1 MRGALNACTGVLP
14 HLHAF
19 ADGELRGE
27 MLRSV
32 ATHLEHCA
40 SCADRVLEIG
50 SLGDVLRTHAQV
62 DPPAD
67 LAGLADGVVSRI
79 RAEDHESWRALFERA
94 TDDLH
99 WVMVGVGSVAASFV
113 SALVVS
119 VVIQSGV
126 SQRSD
131 SVAALLNTLAMEA
144 PPALGYEPISDSFG
158 GAATN
163 GVQLA
168 SLAEVN
174 DDGHL
179 MSLQPLGGIDKI
191 DAAILS
197 EMRRMRF
204 QHQRQLE
211 RRITDRDGHQFI
223 WLFSKTDVRG
233 L

>member
-1 MRGALNACTGVLP
+1 MSRAFGSCAAVMP

-27 MLRSV
+27 TLRGVSQHV
-32 ATHLEHCA
+32 DHCE
-40 SCADRVLEIG
+40 SCSDRVVEIG
-50 SLGDVLRTHAQV
+50 DLGDLLRQTAVV
-62 DPPAD
+62 DADPAD

-79 RAEDHESWRALFERA
+79 RAEDHESWRGMLERA

-113 SALVVS
+113 SAVIVS
-119 VVIQSGV
+119 VVIQSGIG
-126 SQRSD
+126 QRAD

-144 PPALGYEPISDSFG
+144 PPTLGYQIIPDSFG
-158 GAATN
+158 DAAAN

-168 SLAEVN
+168 SLVEVN
-174 DDGHL
+174 DDGHQL
-179 MSLQPLGGIDKI
+179 SLQLLGGIDKK
-191 DAAILS
+191 DAAILA

-204 QHQRQLE
+204 QHQLE
-211 RRITDRDGHQFI
+211 QRRITDPDGRQFI
-223 WLFSKTDVRG
+223 WLVSKTEVRG